1 MTSNQGGEPH
11 VSVEYLTCY
20 ISPTHFTHMSLAA
33 KTKRKLRRSVE
44 QTEQATQHKGS
55 LNPFYSKTD
64 AQEDLWNSLNKHI
77 VTLAIGPAGVGK
89 TLVGL
94 HWGLTALFD
103 RHISKVYYLRSD
115 VGVDHQRGRGALP
128 GDFDQKVAPLLGPVH
143 DNLAVIMRTPG
154 AAEYVMSKKLVEPL
168 LLEDIRGRSLN
179 DCFVIA
185 DEAQNM
191 TNSELTTILTRFG
204 QDSKYFVVGDTYQ
217 ADIGEKSGFKGI
229 YNAFDADICKEN
241 NINTFKFDGNDIV
254 RSEILKFIVERLN
267 TIK

>member
-1 MTSNQGGEPH
+1 MASNQGGESSH
-11 VSVEYLTCY
+11 VSVFLSCY
-20 ISPTHFTHMSLAA
+20 IPTPNFIHMSLAA

-64 AQEDLWNSLNKHI
+64 AQEDLWNSLNKH
-77 VTLAIGPAGVGK
+77 VVSLAIGPAGVGK

-94 HWGLTALFD
+94 HWGLQALFD

-115 VGVDHQRGRGALP
+115 VGVEHQRGRGALP
-128 GDFDQKVAPLLGPVH
+128 GDFDQKVAPLMGPVH
-143 DNLAVIMRTPG
+143 DNLAVIMKTPG

-179 DCFVIA
+179 DCFIVA

-191 TNSELTTILTRFG
+191 TPGQVKTVLSRVGENSRLLLT
-204 QDSKYFVVGDTYQ
+204 GDTKQ
-217 ADIGEKSGFKGI
+217 IDLNVFQRDNGLIDAFHRLAGLDNVGRVAFQKS
-229 YNAFDADICKEN
+229 
-241 NINTFKFDGNDIV
+241 DIV
-254 RSEILKFIVERLN
+254 RNSVIANILVRYDD
-267 TIK
+267 